1 MNTIVLWGCLI
12 PGLYLAYTDM
22 TKRIIYDIV
31 TIPMIIGGL
40 VYGVYAG
47 NLLQVLCGVVFGFTV
62 SFVAAWVTNGGI
74 GGGDIKLLTALG
86 AWLGFWNLVSIILIS
101 VLLAVIWDV
110 LRQLKN
116 GRFKQVVS
124 YRIVPKIRG
133 LYFEY
138 GLGIEGAMY
147 KPEVVIDRQD
157 SIPFGAFFI
166 ITAWLLQ
173 IYLGVL

>member
-74 GGGDIKLLTALG
+74 GGEI
-86 AWLGFWNLVSIILIS
+86 
-101 VLLAVIWDV
+101 
-110 LRQLKN
+110 
-116 GRFKQVVS
+116 
-124 YRIVPKIRG
+124 
-133 LYFEY
+133 
-138 GLGIEGAMY
+138 
-147 KPEVVIDRQD
+147 
-157 SIPFGAFFI
+157 
-166 ITAWLLQ
+166 
-173 IYLGVL
+173 

>member
-1 MNTIVLWGCLI
+1 M
-12 PGLYLAYTDM
+12 
-22 TKRIIYDIV
+22 
-31 TIPMIIGGL
+31 
-40 VYGVYAG
+40 
-47 NLLQVLCGVVFGFTV
+47 
-62 SFVAAWVTNGGI
+62 
-74 GGGDIKLLTALG
+74 
-86 AWLGFWNLVSIILIS
+86 GFWNLVSIILIS